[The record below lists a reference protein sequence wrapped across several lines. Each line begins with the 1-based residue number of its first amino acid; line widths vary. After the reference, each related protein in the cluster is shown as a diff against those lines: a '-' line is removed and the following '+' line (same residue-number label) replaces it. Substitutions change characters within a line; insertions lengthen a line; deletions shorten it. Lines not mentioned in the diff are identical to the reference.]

1 MHPQIRVRYT
11 AHVINAAILIN
22 IMAVIETEVSN

>member
-11 AHVINAAILIN
+11 ARDQCSHYNN
-22 IMAVIETEVSN
+22 IMAVIETEVRN